1 LRLKV
6 FLTGRVAAEANGHVL
21 NEAHFPG
28 RQGRLLFVYLVA
40 ARSRPVPRD
49 ELADAIWGES
59 PPATWEKAL
68 TVIASKLR
76 GLVAE
81 DGITLTNAF
90 GCYRLDLPEGTWV
103 DLFAAASGAQD
114 AEEAL
119 AAGELDQARAA
130 AESAESLARRP
141 FLAGEDGTWV
151 VQERRDLADIRE
163 RALSVLADACLRSGA
178 AREAAKWAEEVI
190 ALSPFR
196 EDGYRRLMEAHVV
209 AGNRAEALRVYEQCR
224 QLLAEELGA
233 YPSPETDS
241 IYRALLE
248 APQTSVRT
256 TPGAEPTVEP
266 GEPELSRVQ
275 TEAPPPRAEQV
286 VERRSRTRRTLLLS
300 ALTGVIAAA
309 VVIPL
314 VAFSQGGSGG
324 RSAVS
329 ATGDSLA
336 VVDARSG
343 RLVAAT
349 GVGATPTAVAAGE
362 GAYWIASADR
372 HTVSRI
378 DRGTNAVVDTIPVGN
393 GPSGIATGAG
403 AVWVV
408 NSLDGTVS
416 RIDPGTNTVVQE
428 IPVGGGPRGI
438 VYAAGSV
445 WVANTGDGTITR
457 IDPESGRPTK
467 PLQVAATEL
476 AFGGG
481 TLWAS
486 QRAAGQVVRI
496 DPTTGKQVFA
506 PIHVG
511 NGPTGITFGHGAAWV
526 ASSLDGTVSRI
537 DPKTNSVTETVLAG
551 NGPDAVAVDPRGVWV
566 SNQFGGNVVQIDPGR
581 NQVAQRVDVGGSPSG
596 LAMSGGAVLVAVSH
610 SGAGHRAG
618 TLVLRTDGPRNKG
631 GIDSIDYALTGYTY
645 VLPLLRMTGDGLT
658 AFNQVSGLAGT
669 QPVPDLATSLPAPTD
684 GGRTYTFQLRLGIRY
699 SNGRPVQATDFRS
712 TFERFFALA
721 SDATDYDG
729 IVGGAQCRKH
739 PKRCDLSRGI
749 VADDRAHTVTFH
761 LTRPD
766 PDFLYKLAFPAA
778 YVLPGGT
785 PRRPAGTHPLPATG
799 PYMIATYRPR
809 SLLRFVRNP
818 FFHEW
823 SRAAQPDGY
832 PDRIE
837 IRIAGTA
844 DEAIR
849 DVVDGKADVLRL
861 AEPFTRSQLSRI
873 ELQHASQIHSDPRW
887 NLQGLFLNT
896 RVPPFNHLDARKA
909 INLAVDRAA
918 ATSAWGGPNVAE
930 PTCQLLPPNFPS
942 YRPYCPY
949 TVGST
954 KSGTWTAPDLAKA
967 KALVAHS
974 GTRGMKV
981 TVWAWSEA
989 KGFNQVAVKVLRSLG
1004 YRVAVKPVVGD
1015 RYWGAAGDSRNR
1027 AQIGFDGW
1035 AFGYPDPASF
1045 LSHFSCPAFLPGNP
1059 DNLNGTEFC
1068 DPGIDRLM
1076 RRAQAEELSD
1086 PTGARA
1092 LWQQVD
1098 RELTDASPWVPLMVT
1113 KDVNFLSK
1121 RVGNYQYSPQNGIL
1135 IDQLWVR

>member
-1 LRLKV
+1 VAKSLRLKV
-6 FLTGRVAAEANGHVL
+6 FLTGRVAAEANGRVL

-28 RQGRLLFVYLVA
+28 RQGRLLFAYLVA

-141 FLAGEDGTWV
+141 FLAGEDGAWV
-151 VQERRDLADIRE
+151 ERERRDLADIRE

-178 AREAAKWAEEVI
+178 AREAAKWAEELI

-196 EDGYRRLMEAHVV
+196 EAGYRRLMEAHVV

-248 APQTSVRT
+248 APQTSVQT
-256 TPGAEPTVEP
+256 TPVAEPTVEP
-266 GEPELSRVQ
+266 GK
-275 TEAPPPRAEQV
+275 V
-286 VERRSRTRRTLLLS
+286 VERRSRKRRAVLLS
-300 ALTGVIAAA
+300 ALTGVIAAI
-309 VVIPL
+309 VVVPL
-314 VAFSQGGSGG
+314 VAFGHGGSGA
-324 RSAVS
+324 RFAVS
-329 ATGDSLA
+329 AAGDSLV

-362 GAYWIASADR
+362 GAYWVTNADR

-378 DRGTNAVVDTIPVGN
+378 DSGTTAVVDTIPVGN
-393 GPSGIATGAG
+393 GPSGIGNGAG

-416 RIDPGTNTVVQE
+416 RIDPGTNTVIQ

-476 AFGGG
+476 AFGAG

-526 ASSLDGTVSRI
+526 ANSLDGTVSRI
-537 DPKTNSVTETVLAG
+537 DPKTNSVTATVLTG
-551 NGPDAVAVDPRGVWV
+551 NGPDAVAVDPRGIWV
-566 SNQFGGNVVQIDPGR
+566 SNQFDGNVVRIDPSR
-581 NQVAQRVDVGGSPSG
+581 NQVAQRVSVGSRVSG
-596 LAMSGGAVLVAVSH
+596 LAMSGDAVLVAVPH
-610 SGAGHRAG
+610 SGAGHRGG
-618 TLVLRTDGPRNKG
+618 TLVLRTNGPRKKG
-631 GIDSIDYALTGYTY
+631 DVDSIDSIDSAVSLYTY
-645 VLPLLRMTGDGLT
+645 VSPLLRMTGDGLT

-669 QPVPDLATSLPAPTD
+669 QPVPDLATSLLAPTD
-684 GGRTYTFQLRLGIRY
+684 GGRTYTFQLRPGIRY

-712 TFERFFALA
+712 TFERFYALG
-721 SDATDYDG
+721 SPVTDYDG

-766 PDFLYKLAFPAA
+766 PDFLYKLASPFA

-799 PYMIATYRPR
+799 PYMIATYKPGR
-809 SLLRFVRNP
+809 LLRFIRNP

-832 PDRIE
+832 PDRID

-849 DVVDGKADVLRL
+849 DVVDGKADVVRL
-861 AEPFTRSQLSRI
+861 TEPWTPSQLSRL

-887 NLQGLFLNT
+887 NLQALFLNT
-896 RVPPFNHLDARKA
+896 RVPPFNRLDARKA

-949 TVGST
+949 TAGST
-954 KSGTWTAPDLAKA
+954 KSGNWTAPDLARA
-967 KALVAHS
+967 KALVARS

-981 TVWAWSEA
+981 TVWAWSQA

-1015 RYWGAAGDSRNR
+1015 RYWGAVGDSRNR
-1027 AQIGFDGW
+1027 AQIGFTGW
-1035 AFGYPDPASF
+1035 ALGYPDPGAF
-1045 LSHFSCPAFLPGNP
+1045 LAQVFSCAAFLPGDP
-1059 DNLNGTEFC
+1059 DNLNPGAFC
-1068 DPGIDRLM
+1068 DPGIDRQM
-1076 RRAQAEELSD
+1076 RRAQAEQLSD
-1086 PTGARA
+1086 PTGSRAR
-1092 LWQQVD
+1092 WQRVD
-1098 RELTDASPWVPLMVT
+1098 REITDAAPWVPLMVT

-1121 RVGNYQYSPQNGIL
+1121 RVGNYQYSPQNGML